1 MRFCTACR
9 TTIPALAYQNV
20 TLIYVFVEY
29 GNFWQPGEK
38 PSFLLSHCKDFV
50 NRPCPLLAPDLRTGP
65 GVSGINGFAQTVW
78 ASRLI
83 WPFCLLLAACS
94 SWQSKPSAAVGQES
108 AKPANPGT
116 HYFSG
121 EVVSV
126 DPAGETVRVQETV
139 DLTGREIKAFLL
151 GDSTNVIR
159 DGERIPLDEIRPGD
173 FVMITYSEEREKKL
187 SAEEIRLASKPG
199 SVTPRGAPETPE
211 SN

>member
-1 MRFCTACR
+1 M
-9 TTIPALAYQNV
+9 
-20 TLIYVFVEY
+20 
-29 GNFWQPGEK
+29 
-38 PSFLLSHCKDFV
+38 
-50 NRPCPLLAPDLRTGP
+50 
-65 GVSGINGFAQTVW
+65 
-78 ASRLI
+78 
-83 WPFCLLLAACS
+83 
-94 SWQSKPSAAVGQES
+94 
-108 AKPANPGT
+108 
-116 HYFSG
+116 
-121 EVVSV
+121 